1 MDSSKSSKFT
11 FQSSVH
17 SSHVLQCLN
26 EQRKKDLLCDV
37 TVVVENQSFRAH
49 RAVLA
54 SCSDFFSIRVS
65 SLAIP
70 EGLVINLP
78 DEVTTKWQVWDNE
91 SGNIMLSFYPN
102 VSFLQH
108 CKLKCSCIWKTFLS
122 AGDYWRI
129 RALTGVRLHRKAH
142 LHQRER
148 AWTSQQCICP
158 WFHLRVVWP

>member
-1 MDSSKSSKFT
+1 MSMDSSKSSKFT

-54 SCSDFFSIRVS
+54 SCSDFFSARVS
-65 SLAIP
+65 SLATP

-78 DEVTTKWQVWDNE
+78 DEVTT
-91 SGNIMLSFYPN
+91 
-102 VSFLQH
+102 
-108 CKLKCSCIWKTFLS
+108 
-122 AGDYWRI
+122 R
-129 RALTGVRLHRKAH
+129 
-142 LHQRER
+142 
-148 AWTSQQCICP
+148 
-158 WFHLRVVWP
+158 